1 VSPPK
6 KSAISLTGSQVAPG
20 VLIPVGPAGT
30 DGVAAADRV
39 ADVLA
44 AGVVGALDEQA
55 ASSTPSMTMA
65 RWRMPL

>member
-1 VSPPK
+1 
-6 KSAISLTGSQVAPG
+6 L
-20 VLIPVGPAGT
+20 LIPVGPAGT

-44 AGVVGALDEQA
+44 ARDVDALGEQA
-55 ASSTPSMTMA
+55 ASSTPSMAMA

>member
-20 VLIPVGPAGT
+20 LLIPVGPAGT

-39 ADVLA
+39 ADVLD
-44 AGVVGALDEQA
+44 AGDVAALDEQA
-55 ASSTPSMTMA
+55 ASSMTSTTMA
-65 RWRMPL
+65 RRRIPL